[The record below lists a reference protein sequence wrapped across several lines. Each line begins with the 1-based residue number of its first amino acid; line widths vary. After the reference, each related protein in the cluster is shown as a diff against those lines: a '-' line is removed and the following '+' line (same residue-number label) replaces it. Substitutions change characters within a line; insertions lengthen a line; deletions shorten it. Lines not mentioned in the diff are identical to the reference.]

1 MADDENLG
9 SKPNKANI
17 DDEFLRHPHSGA
29 FVRNPLLD
37 KSRSV
42 PVLFQV
48 SEFDH
53 NCLEEAMADWH
64 CIKVS
69 ESGLREMTTSP
80 AVPSSPQSSLQ
91 RAALSRLRDLPSSYE
106 FVVVLKK
113 STFQQP
119 KHARRRPIEP
129 KSANGVVI
137 EKVNIEVR
145 DAAAAGLGAGLRVEA
160 VHEGLVAVWNR
171 THPVLQV
178 RPTDFVVRVNE
189 KKDAQ
194 GMLEELL
201 QGDSLKI
208 AVRRAPPERLG
219 SRGSVESATL
229 AVP

>member
-1 MADDENLG
+1 MADDEEVG
-9 SKPNKANI
+9 RKPNKASI

-69 ESGLREMTTSP
+69 ESGLREMTGTGP
-80 AVPSSPQSSLQ
+80 PMPSSPSSSLQ

-106 FVVVLKK
+106 FSVLLKK
-113 STFQQP
+113 STFQPP

-129 KSANGVVI
+129 KTAGGVVV
-137 EKVNIEVR
+137 EKVNVEVR
-145 DAAAAGLGAGLRVEA
+145 DAASTSLAGLRVEA
-160 VHEGLVAVWNR
+160 VHEGLVAAWNR

-178 RPTDFVVRVNE
+178 RPSDFFVRVNE

-194 GMLEELL
+194 GMLEELA
-201 QGDSLKI
+201 QADSLKLT
-208 AVRRAPPERLG
+208 VRRAPPERQG
-219 SRGSVESATL
+219 SRGSVESL
-229 AVP
+229 AGLNA